1 MTLFS
6 KSPYLTAHNEINY
19 EPGCIGRFSV
29 GKKGIQDHCN
39 SKDGAL
45 CGISSFQ
52 PPANFTKSPNVGA
65 MGFLNVPLEYYN
77 VF

>member
-1 MTLFS
+1 MNQVALEGFLWEKKVSKTIAIAKMELF
-6 KSPYLTAHNEINY
+6 
-19 EPGCIGRFSV
+19 V
-29 GKKGIQDHCN
+29 
-39 SKDGAL
+39 AL
-45 CGISSFQ
+45 VSSFQ